1 MLTSLLLPVL
11 LSGVALFFASFL
23 TWMVLQIHKQD
34 WVKLDK
40 EEDIIA
46 ALKAAEVPLGN
57 YMIPGCVDM
66 KDMQS
71 EEYTKKWEEGPRGT
85 MTLFGNISM
94 GRNLGLTFAYF
105 LVVSFCLAY
114 LAQLHIPA
122 GADFM
127 TVFRFVATAGLM
139 TFLAA
144 IVQHA
149 IWFHCRIVGHVI
161 ESVLYAVITAAIFGA
176 MWPAA

>member
-1 MLTSLLLPVL
+1 
-11 LSGVALFFASFL
+11 
-23 TWMVLQIHKQD
+23 
-34 WVKLDK
+34 
-40 EEDIIA
+40 
-46 ALKAAEVPLGN
+46 
-57 YMIPGCVDM
+57 
-66 KDMQS
+66 
-71 EEYTKKWEEGPRGT
+71 

-94 GRNLGLTFAYF
+94 GRNLGLTFVYF

-149 IWFHCRIVGHVI
+149 IWFHCRIVGHII
-161 ESVLYAVITAAIFGA
+161 ESRLYAVITAAIFGA

>member
-1 MLTSLLLPVL
+1 MLMSLLLPIV
-11 LSGVALFFASFL
+11 LSGIALFFASFL
-23 TWMVLQIHKQD
+23 SWMVLQLHRQD
-34 WVKLDK
+34 WTKIEK
-40 EEDIIA
+40 EDDVRVALTA
-46 ALKAAEVPLGN
+46 ANVPRGN
-57 YMIPGCVDM
+57 YMIPGCNDP
-66 KDMQS
+66 KEMQS
-71 EEYTKKWEEGPRGT
+71 EEYKQKYEEGPCGILT
-85 MTLFGNISM
+85 IFGNVSM
-94 GRNLGLTFAYF
+94 GKNLGLTFLYF

-122 GADFM
+122 GAEFM

-149 IWFHCRIVGHVI
+149 IWFHCRIVGHII
-161 ESVLYAVITAAIFGA
+161 ESVLYAAITAAIFGA

>member
-1 MLTSLLLPVL
+1 MLMSLLLPIV

-23 TWMVLQIHKQD
+23 SWMVLQLHKQD
-34 WVKLDK
+34 WLKLEK
-40 EEDIIA
+40 EDDVMA
-46 ALKAAEVPLGN
+46 ALRAANVPQGS
-57 YMIPGCVDM
+57 YMIPGCNDP
-66 KDMQS
+66 KEMQS
-71 EEYTKKWEEGPRGT
+71 DEYKKKYEEGPCGILT
-85 MTLFGNISM
+85 IFNNVSM
-94 GRNLGLTFAYF
+94 GKNLGLTFVYF

-122 GADFM
+122 GADFA

-149 IWFHCRIVGHVI
+149 IWFHNRIVGHVI
-161 ESVLYAVITAAIFGA
+161 ESVLYAAITAAIFGA